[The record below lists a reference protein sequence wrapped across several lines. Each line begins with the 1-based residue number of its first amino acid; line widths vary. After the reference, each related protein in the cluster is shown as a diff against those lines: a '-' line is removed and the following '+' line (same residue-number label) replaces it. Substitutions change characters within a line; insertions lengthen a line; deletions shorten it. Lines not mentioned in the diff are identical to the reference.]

1 MTQAGICAVCGG
13 ASCEGMNIGGQYIC
27 AACERSMMEVQPGTG
42 EYERFMKALKKLT
55 YPMESLTR
63 AQEDALERELD
74 EYEPMSVDE
83 LMNRVGLSAHR
94 ELHTVAAQ
102 TVHARR
108 RAGQRAGAESEA
120 E

>member
-1 MTQAGICAVCGG
+1 MAQASICAVCGG

-27 AACERSMMEVQPGTG
+27 AACERLMAAAQPGTG

-55 YPMESLTR
+55 YPMERLTR

-83 LMNRVGLSAHR
+83 LMKRVGLSACR

-102 TVHARR
+102 AVHARR